1 VTDSSCWSEKIAGV
15 RNDMAVLN
23 NDKPAKRMKYSIT
36 ILLLAIYSFGI
47 AASHFR
53 FKMTKLT

>member
-1 VTDSSCWSEKIAGV
+1 
-15 RNDMAVLN
+15 MAVLN